1 MQRAG
6 RLRCGHARLF
16 SSSWRLDAMGEDL
29 IGQVSVCECLGELQG
44 AEHQSEERDRV
55 GLSRAG
61 VCRVP
66 DVT

>member
-1 MQRAG
+1 M
-6 RLRCGHARLF
+6 
-16 SSSWRLDAMGEDL
+16 SEDL